1 MFSSTNRPVIWKK
14 KKKNQLMINILKND
28 LQSINDGL
36 DERRRRTINL
46 SNISLITCYK
56 LRPVRFFSFVAVTM
70 ATGTSSAFTT
80 GAGDDATGA
89 AVVVSFLGAGSG
101 AGV

>member
-1 MFSSTNRPVIWKK
+1 M
-14 KKKNQLMINILKND
+14 NQLMINILKND
-28 LQSINDGL
+28 LQLINDGL
-36 DERRRRTINL
+36 DERRRRTINS

-80 GAGDDATGA
+80 GAGDDGATGA
-89 AVVVSFLGAGSG
+89 AVVVSFLGAASG